1 MYSFYITIH
10 KCSDG
15 KKLFSEIKEKSCSM
29 IDKLPDGSTIVYC
42 RLELEEGLKVVEKC
56 GEYGT
61 VELTMSKE
69 GGV

>member
-1 MYSFYITIH
+1 MYGFYITIH

-15 KKLFSEIKEKSCSM
+15 KKLYSEIKEKSCSM
-29 IDKLPDGSTIVYC
+29 IDKTPNGSTLVYC

-56 GEYGT
+56 GEYGSL
-61 VELTMSKE
+61 ELSMSKE